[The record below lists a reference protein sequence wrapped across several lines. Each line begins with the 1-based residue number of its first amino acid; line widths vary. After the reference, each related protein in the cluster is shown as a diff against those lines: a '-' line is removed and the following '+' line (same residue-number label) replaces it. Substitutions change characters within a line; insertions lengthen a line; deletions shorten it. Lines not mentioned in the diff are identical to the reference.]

1 MILLSCIHVY
11 TCRYTDYNDLVVH
24 VYMYIGTLTIMIL
37 LYMYTC
43 RYTDYND
50 LVQVPPTFSLH
61 LTSAMFLLFSYHLV
75 YLDPY
80 LHVYI
85 HNYSTRVT
93 IDLHVLYMYGSV
105 SVSFIL
111 PCHVYIPYL

>member
-1 MILLSCIHVY
+1 MYNIGTLTIMILLYMY

-50 LVQVPPTFSLH
+50 LVVQ
-61 LTSAMFLLFSYHLV
+61 
-75 YLDPY
+75 
-80 LHVYI
+80 
-85 HNYSTRVT
+85 
-93 IDLHVLYMYGSV
+93 YMYTC
-105 SVSFIL
+105 I
-111 PCHVYIPYL
+111 

>member
-1 MILLSCIHVY
+1 
-11 TCRYTDYNDLVVH
+11 
-24 VYMYIGTLTIMIL
+24 
-37 LYMYTC
+37 MYTC

-50 LVQVPPTFSLH
+50 LVQVPLTFILH
-61 LTSAMFLLFSYHLV
+61 LTSAMFLLFSYLLV

-85 HNYSTRVT
+85 HYSTKGIT
-93 IDLHVLYMYGSV
+93 DLHVLYMYGSV

-111 PCHVYIPYL
+111 PCHVYIYIYIYVYIP